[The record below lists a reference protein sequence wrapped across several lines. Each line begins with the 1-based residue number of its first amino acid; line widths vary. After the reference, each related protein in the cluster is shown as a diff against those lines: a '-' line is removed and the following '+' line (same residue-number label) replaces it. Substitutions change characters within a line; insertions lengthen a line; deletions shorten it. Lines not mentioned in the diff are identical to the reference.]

1 MSKIG
6 RKLKRTGPI
15 TTIIFLILVIS
26 GLSFVLNLLGV
37 RGYTTEAGT
46 LETSIVTINNVI
58 SKDGIKYILNNTIV
72 NFQMLQPLVYLIISL
87 IAVSIL
93 ETSGLLKHLLIP
105 FGKMKYRY
113 ITFLTLLLGIIS
125 NFIGDYSY
133 VLLLPLV
140 ASVYKYLGRDSSL
153 GVITMFIGITIGYS
167 SGIFVN
173 YQDYL
178 LGIMTEGAALGVDA
192 SFEYSVWSNLYIMIV
207 GMIVISIL
215 GTILI
220 EKKIAKQYKRCE
232 YSDNLVCSRKAF
244 IPTLIIAFILIGFF
258 TYAVIPG
265 LPLSGMLLKSNS
277 TYYIDS
283 LLGDGAPLSNSL
295 LLLILGIIL
304 ICSFV
309 YGKLS
314 RNIKNNDYTY
324 CMTKAFN
331 NTGYIFVLMFFA
343 SVLLGIL
350 DWTNINT
357 VFATNVIDFIGS
369 LQFSGI
375 LLVFIVFMAIVL
387 ISILIPSSLTKW
399 SLASPVLVPLLMRS
413 NISPA
418 FTQYIFSAADA
429 VGKCLSPIYIYLIIM
444 IGFLYKDDK
453 NNDNSIFGTMKLMMP
468 VLWLLMLAL
477 LVIVLGWYLIGFPIG
492 ISTNITM

>member
-1 MSKIG
+1 MSKVS

-15 TTIIFLILVIS
+15 TTIISLIIGVSIIS
-26 GLSFVLNLLGV
+26 FILSLLGV

-46 LETSIVTINNVI
+46 LETTIVTINNVI

-93 ETSGLLKHLLIP
+93 ETSGLLKHILLP
-105 FGKMKYRY
+105 LKKTKYRY
-113 ITFLTLLLGIIS
+113 ITFLTLLLGILS
-125 NFIGDYSY
+125 TFIGDYSY
-133 VLLLPLV
+133 VLLLPLIG
-140 ASVYKYLGRDSSL
+140 AVYKYLGRDSSL
-153 GVITMFIGITIGYS
+153 GVITVFIGITIGYS
-167 SGIFVN
+167 SGIFCS

-178 LGIMTEGAALGVDA
+178 LGMMTQNAASSID
-192 SFEYSVWSNLYIMIV
+192 STFKFNIWSNLYIMIV
-207 GMIVISIL
+207 GTIVLSIL
-215 GTILI
+215 GTFLI
-220 EKKIAKQYKRCE
+220 EKKIAKKYKRCE

-244 IPTLIIAFILIGFF
+244 IPTLVIGLLIIGFF
-258 TYAVIPG
+258 AYAVIPG
-265 LPLSGMLLKSNS
+265 LPLSGMLLKSDS
-277 TYYIDS
+277 KYYIDC
-283 LLGDGAPLSNSL
+283 LLGEGAPLSNSL

-350 DWTNINT
+350 DWTNIST

-375 LLVFIVFMAIVL
+375 LLVLIVFVAIVL
-387 ISILIPSSLTKW
+387 ISILIPSSLAKW
-399 SLASPVLVPLLMRS
+399 SIASPVLVPLLMRS

-418 FTQYIFSAADA
+418 FTQCLFASADA

-468 VLWLLMLAL
+468 VLWILMLAL

-492 ISTNITM
+492 IGTNITM